1 MKRKLYHLLAV
12 AMFLPYLLLAGT
24 QGKIRGKVVD
34 SQTGEPLV
42 GAAVIVVGTPYGG
55 TTNIDGEYQV
65 LKLEVGTYSLKS
77 SYIGYQTITLSNIRV
92 NADLTSDADFKL
104 PPEGVAVPTV
114 LVVADRPLI
123 NKSATSSVRIVDADQ
138 IANLPVRGVLATVS
152 MQPGVVTRGSDLY
165 IRGARPDAT
174 GFIVDGVPSTNKLDG
189 GRAVLFSSDVVEQIQ
204 VQAGG
209 YSAEYGNANGGL
221 VISQLRTGSDAWKAT
236 LLAETDNYTKQNK
249 KALGGYSY
257 GYSDVVGTIGG
268 PVFSNKLR
276 FFGSFQ
282 NTFYRDPATIFWAGE
297 DFTGLTS
304 AATLSPAH
312 PTATAVDTINPSYA
326 AGNRTGGLNNS
337 WTGVG
342 TLLYNAGDIQLRASG
357 SYQKQRSR
365 TTAPLRQTFNQSRMP
380 QNDFTNGFGSVK
392 LTHFI
397 TPTINYEINA
407 YYTTRS
413 TDSYDP
419 VFGQNLDAYGDSSA
433 NAAAGYTIRANGLG
447 FRDWQIFGGD
457 VVYTQPGTPLSGN
470 IYAYDRQLE
479 QKVGGRVDF
488 SVIQG
493 KNSIKFGGEYNTYW
507 IRRYRPAD
515 LMGRYLITSDPTLSA
530 EQKAI
535 QLRSASGGLDNYG
548 YDVYGNKTSAAVTSV
563 DPTTGVSTVTD
574 LAARRPVEM
583 ALYVQDKLEL
593 EDININIGLRYDYIS
608 TDGLQLL
615 NPNNSAFDEGNKVL
629 ATSAY
634 KKTDAA
640 QYVSP
645 RIGFSFPVTDR
656 TVFHAQ
662 YNKLVSSTKFIDSY
676 IGLGRSYQFVKGGN
690 YFTAVGG
697 YGLKPERTTQYEI
710 GFSQQI
716 SDVASFDVTTFYR
729 DIQDQIQYA
738 QITPEVGA
746 SQSNYPT
753 LVNGDYSTTKGLEF
767 RLTMRR
773 TNRVQA
779 TFSYTFSDARGTGSN
794 ATSLAGAVAASGS
807 PNFIPK
813 FVFPTDFNQA
823 HVGNASIDYRYAK
836 DEGGIL
842 AQSGLN
848 LLMSFG
854 SGYSF
859 TRVRIDELSQTDARS
874 RVPLEQIGASTTPWT
889 LRLDLRIDKTV
900 ALGPVEA
907 NFYIYV
913 QNLLN
918 AQNVTSVWPRTGD
931 AYDDGWLSS
940 SKGQAQIANYGQQY
954 ADVYNQHQG
963 LNSANFG
970 TPRQIRFGVKLEY

>member
-1 MKRKLYHLLAV
+1 MKRKLYHFLAV

-42 GAAVIVVGTPYGG
+42 GAAVMVVGTPYGG
-55 TTNIDGEYQV
+55 TTNIDGEYQI

-114 LVVADRPLI
+114 LVVAERPLI
-123 NKSATSSVRIVDADQ
+123 NKSATSAVRIVDADQ
-138 IANLPVRGVLATVS
+138 ISNLPVRGVLAQVS

-165 IRGARPDAT
+165 IRGSRPDAT
-174 GFIVDGVPSTNKLDG
+174 GFIVDGVPATNKLDG
-189 GRAVLFSSDVVEQIQ
+189 GRAVLFSSEMVEQIQ

-209 YSAEYGNANGGL
+209 YTAEYGNANGGL
-221 VISQLRTGSDAWKAT
+221 VISQLRTGTEAWKAT
-236 LLAETDNYTKQNK
+236 LMAETDNYTKQST

-257 GYSDVVGTIGG
+257 GYTDVVGTIGG
-268 PVFSNKLR
+268 PVFSNKIR

-282 NTFYRDPATIFWAGE
+282 NTFYRDPTQRFWAGE
-297 DFTGLTS
+297 NFTGLLS
-304 AATLSPAH
+304 AATLSAAH
-312 PTATAVDTINPSYA
+312 PTATAVDTINPYYP
-326 AGNRTGGLNNS
+326 AGNRIGGLNNS

-357 SYQKQRSR
+357 SYTKQRSR
-365 TTAPLRQTFNQSRMP
+365 TTAGLGYVFNQARLP
-380 QNDFTNGFGSVK
+380 QNDFENGFGSVK
-392 LTHFI
+392 LTHFV
-397 TPTINYEINA
+397 TPAINYEINVYA
-407 YYTTRS
+407 TTRS

-419 VFGQNLDAYGDSSA
+419 YFGQNLDAYGDSAA
-433 NAAAGYTIRANGLG
+433 NAAAGFTLRGDGIA

-457 VVYTQPGTPLSGN
+457 ITYTQPGTPGSGWGFE
-470 IYAYDRQLE
+470 YDRQRE
-479 QKVGGRVDF
+479 QKIGGRADF
-488 SVIQG
+488 SIVEG

-507 IRRYRPAD
+507 ISRYRPSD
-515 LMGRYLITSDPTLSA
+515 LLSRYAIVSDPDLSA

-535 QLRSASGGLDNYG
+535 QLRSAESIDNYG
-548 YDVYGNKTSAAVTSV
+548 YDVFGNEISSAVV
-563 DPTTGVSTVTD
+563 DPATGNVTD
-574 LAARRPVEM
+574 LAARRPVEL

-593 EDININIGLRYDYIS
+593 EDINVNIGLRYDYIAS
-608 TDGLQLL
+608 DGLQLI
-615 NPNNSAFDEGNKVL
+615 NAKNSAFDETNKVL
-629 ATSAY
+629 ATSSY
-634 KKTDAA
+634 KATDAA
-640 QYVSP
+640 EYISP

-662 YNKLVSSTKFIDSY
+662 YNKLVSATKFRDSY
-676 IGLGRSYQFVKGGN
+676 LGLGRSFQHIKGGN

-738 QITPEVGA
+738 QITPETGA

-779 TFSYTFSDARGTGSN
+779 MFSYTFSDARGTGSN
-794 ATSLAGAVAASGS
+794 QTSPAGAVAASGS

-823 HVGNASIDYRYAK
+823 HTGNVSVDYRYGK
-836 DEGGIL
+836 EEGGSIL
-842 AQSGLN
+842 QQSGLN
-848 LLMSFG
+848 LLMTFA

-859 TRVRIDELSQTDARS
+859 TRVRIDELSQTDGRS

-889 LRLDLRIDKTV
+889 LRLDLRIDKSV
-900 ALGPVEA
+900 SLGPVEA

-918 AQNVTSVWPRTGD
+918 AENVTGVWPRTGD
-931 AYDDGWLSS
+931 AYNDGWLSS
-940 SKGQAQIANYGQQY
+940 YKGQDRIANYGDQY
-954 ADVYNQHQG
+954 AEVYNQHSQG

-970 TPRQIRFGVKLEY
+970 MPRQVRFGVKLEY